1 MMKNANTEGLSEEY
15 VRDVYARMDEKIKED
30 YEKEVALGFD
40 YRDKT
45 SVLAFEPNFTPVGDT
60 LIVKFIIE
68 IPEKG
73 KIIPPGKTED
83 KKAVVIVPGL
93 LVTTVEK
100 GDIVL
105 MKPSDRN
112 NPLPPA
118 VEREF
123 NGIKFQ
129 EISYYSVAGV
139 YTDRDTVMKRVKAQ

>member
-1 MMKNANTEGLSEEY
+1 MRSEGLSEEY
-15 VRDVYARMDEKIKED
+15 VKDVYARADQKIKED
-30 YEKEVALGFD
+30 YEKEKELGFD
-40 YRDKT
+40 YKDNA

-60 LIVKFIIE
+60 LIVKFIVE
-68 IPEKG
+68 IPEAG
-73 KIIPPGKTED
+73 KIITSNKTED

-93 LVTTVEK
+93 LVTTIEK
-100 GDIVL
+100 GDVIL
-105 MKPSDRN
+105 LKPSDRN

-139 YTDRDTVMKRVKAQ
+139 YKDRTSVMNRIKTQ